1 MLYVKKRSCSPQ
13 MIFLKRFK
21 IFFMNWVRVK
31 MTVSYHNFLDSLWYS
46 TNPSC
51 EYSIFNSYVIFYLHQ
66 SSPSMNLW
74 MIVKKGTMFIL
85 KTKFND
91 FLIITYGMNLIIMNY
106 DITSIV
112 SLMIQ
117 QLMFLTMN
125 YDMIYAS
132 H

>member
-1 MLYVKKRSCSPQ
+1 MLYVRKRSCSPQ

-31 MTVSYHNFLDSLWYS
+31 MTLSYHKFSWFFMVLHESFMWVFYIQFLCYFLFTSVL
-46 TNPSC
+46 
-51 EYSIFNSYVIFYLHQ
+51 SIHEF
-66 SSPSMNLW
+66 MNDC
-74 MIVKKGTMFIL
+74 KKGTMFIL

-91 FLIITYGMNLIIMNY
+91 FLIITYGMNLMIMNY

-117 QLMFLTMN
+117 QHMFLTMN